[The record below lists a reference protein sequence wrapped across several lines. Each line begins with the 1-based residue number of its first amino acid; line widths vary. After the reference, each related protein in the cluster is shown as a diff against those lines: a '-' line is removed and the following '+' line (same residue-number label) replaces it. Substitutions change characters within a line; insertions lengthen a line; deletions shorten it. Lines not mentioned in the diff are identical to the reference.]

1 MSSAGQPLEV
11 SSHIHSCNQQ
21 KNPNSQH
28 VRDKNPAKCNLCTE
42 SWIPLEHLRE
52 PRAVQTHTLLST
64 CKVSS
69 PQTLYKTT
77 SLQRMGTW
85 ILLSTNYWAAISASL
100 LGSLC
105 LEGKSSLWGGRTGW
119 CMGLHAFMWLNSI
132 GKMQKLPWK
141 LLGWICPNKSH
152 SISILS
158 LDSTLL
164 FLVSCAILHYLIKVN
179 ARICQMTWFL
189 SLSEYFV

>member
-69 PQTLYKTT
+69 PQTLYITT

-85 ILLSTNYWAAISASL
+85 VLFLYRLLSCHL
-100 LGSLC
+100 
-105 LEGKSSLWGGRTGW
+105 
-119 CMGLHAFMWLNSI
+119 
-132 GKMQKLPWK
+132 
-141 LLGWICPNKSH
+141 
-152 SISILS
+152 SISPGLPVPGREVQFVGRKDWMVDGPSCIHVIEQYWENAETTMKAAG
-158 LDSTLL
+158 LDMS
-164 FLVSCAILHYLIKVN
+164 
-179 ARICQMTWFL
+179 
-189 SLSEYFV
+189 